1 MPIQYTYNTS
11 FSLKNESI
19 YSKWLEKVIESEQCV
34 VGEIVYA
41 FFNDN
46 DLKSLNNKYLGRNY
60 YTDVL
65 SFNDSYEKTINGNI
79 AISVDRV
86 KENAKTFG
94 VAFDHEMLRI
104 MVHGLLHFLE
114 YNDSTDDEKSEMT
127 KKENEKIKMFH
138 VER

>member
-11 FSLKNESI
+11 FSLKNETD
-19 YSKWLEKVIESEQCV
+19 YSKWLTKVIESEQCV

-41 FFNDN
+41 FFNDK
-46 DLKSLNNKYLGRNY
+46 DLKTLNNKHLGHNY

-65 SFNDSYEKTINGNI
+65 SFNDSCEKRINGNI

-86 KENAKTFG
+86 KDNGKTYG
-94 VAFDHEMLRI
+94 VAFDHEMLRV
-104 MVHGLLHFLE
+104 MVHGVLHFMG
-114 YNDSTDDEKSEMT
+114 YNDSNEDEKSEMT

>member
-1 MPIQYTYNTS
+1 MPIQYTYNTP
-11 FSLKNESI
+11 FSIKNESG
-19 YSKWLEKVIESEQCV
+19 YSKWLAKVIESEQCV

-41 FFNDN
+41 FFND
-46 DLKSLNNKYLGRNY
+46 KEVKALNNKHLGRDY

-65 SFNDSYEKTINGNI
+65 SFNDSFEKTINGNI

-94 VAFDHEMLRI
+94 VAFDHEMLRV
-104 MVHGLLHFLE
+104 MVHGLLHFMG
-114 YNDSTDDEKSEMT
+114 YNDSNEDEKSEMT

-138 VER
+138 VEH

>member
-11 FSLKNESI
+11 FSLKNETD
-19 YSKWLEKVIESEQCV
+19 YSKWLTKVIESEQCV

-41 FFNDN
+41 FFNDK
-46 DLKSLNNKYLGRNY
+46 DLKALNNKHLGHNY

-65 SFNDSYEKTINGNI
+65 SFNDSFEKRINGNI

-86 KENAKTFG
+86 KDNGKTYG
-94 VAFDHEMLRI
+94 VAFDHEMLRV
-104 MVHGLLHFLE
+104 MVHGLLHFMG
-114 YNDSTDDEKSEMT
+114 YNDSNEDEKSEMT